1 MWDFSVSK
9 ALIMMQRT
17 APFIVFRIVV
27 YFAVTLA
34 FIIVTGTGAGFGY
47 GIGAFGTDEFQT
59 GATFWGGAIGF
70 GAVAGAVFLARDY
83 LLYLVKA
90 GHIAVMVEIMQ
101 GRPIPWGRAQ
111 IDHAHEVV
119 GERFGEAS
127 ALFALDRLIAGV
139 VTAVTG
145 LVEGILSILPV
156 PGLEKAM
163 GLVRGYL
170 RVAVGL
176 VDEVILAHG
185 LKTGG
190 DNAWANAEDALVL
203 YAQNAKPMLKN
214 AVAITAIVYGVSFVV
229 FLVMLLPAA
238 AIAWMIPG
246 EAAGV
251 GVLFALVLA
260 WAVKAALVEPFALAC
275 LLQVF
280 FRVTEGQ
287 VPDPE
292 WKARLTAASEKF
304 RRIGEHAA
312 QFMGSRLKGLGGIGG
327 RA

>member
-17 APFIVFRIVV
+17 APFILFRVIV
-27 YFAVTLA
+27 YAAITLA
-34 FIIVTGTGAGFGY
+34 FIVVTGTGAGFGY
-47 GIGAFGTDEFQT
+47 GIGTFGTDDFQA

-70 GAVAGAVFLARDY
+70 GAVAGGLFLARDY

-101 GRPIPWGRAQ
+101 GREVPWGRAQ
-111 IDHAHEVV
+111 IEHAHEVV
-119 GERFGEAS
+119 GDRFGEAS

-139 VTAVTG
+139 VAAVTG
-145 LVEGILSILPV
+145 LVEGVLSILPI
-156 PGLEKAM
+156 PGLEKIM
-163 GLVRGYL
+163 SLVRAYL

-185 LKTGG
+185 LKTKAENPW
-190 DNAWANAEDALVL
+190 DNARTALVL
-203 YAQNAKPMLKN
+203 YAQNAKPMLRN
-214 AVAITAIVYGVSFVV
+214 AVPLTAIVYGLSFVV

-238 AIAWMIPG
+238 LIAWLIPG
-246 EAAGV
+246 DAAGV
-251 GVLFALVLA
+251 GFLFALVLA
-260 WAVKAALVEPFALAC
+260 WAVKAAVIEPFAIAC

-280 FRVTEGQ
+280 FKVTDGQ

-292 WKARLTAASEKF
+292 WEARLTAASDKF
-304 RRIGEHAA
+304 RKIGDHASA
-312 QFMGSRLKGLGGIGG
+312 WMGSRIRGLGGLGG